1 MEDSKRFTAI
11 TQQDGVE
18 VMETITAGNGVWHIR
33 RWRNGRRQWWGS
45 VLCHTAKPLWEEEN
59 SKLDQLKSL
68 LTIGGRVAFIEWVK
82 RQKAL

>member
-18 VMETITAGNGVWHIR
+18 VMETITAGKGVWHIR

-45 VLCHTAKPLWEEEN
+45 VLGNTAKPLWEEEN
-59 SKLDQLKSL
+59 SKLEALKSL

>member
-18 VMETITAGNGVWHIR
+18 VMETITAGKGVWHIR